1 VSGRSSRAVEV
12 AEVADEVDGS
22 VVVDT
27 SAWIEFLKSTG
38 SAVHRRLVQAVE
50 SETTIVV
57 PEVVRMELLIGGTSE
72 DWAVRRRRML
82 DTFDVEPAV
91 PLVDSEAA
99 AAIHRACRRGGETVR
114 NLLDCQVAA
123 TAIRMDLPVLHR
135 DRDFD
140 VIARH
145 TRLRV
150 LSISRTHQKG
160 LASRRPRGAMNV
172 EITSA

>member
-1 VSGRSSRAVEV
+1 VSSQSSRAVEV
-12 AEVADEVDGS
+12 AEVADEAL
-22 VVVDT
+22 VVDT

-38 SAVHRRLVQAVE
+38 SAVHRRLVEAVE

-72 DWAVRRRRML
+72 DWTVRRRRML

-135 DRDFD
+135 DRDFE

-150 LSISRTHQKG
+150 LAVS
-160 LASRRPRGAMNV
+160 
-172 EITSA
+172 

>member
-1 VSGRSSRAVEV
+1 VSGRSSRVVEV
-12 AEVADEVDGS
+12 VDEA

-27 SAWIEFLKSTG
+27 SAWIEFLQSTG
-38 SAVHRRLVQAVE
+38 SAVHRRLVEAVD

-99 AAIHRACRRGGETVR
+99 ASIHRACRRGGETVR

-150 LSISRTHQKG
+150 LAVS
-160 LASRRPRGAMNV
+160 
-172 EITSA
+172 